1 MREES
6 YVCVWAVHG
15 VVYAY
20 RSDLRS
26 WAGAREWLQGPSQ
39 TTAIIP
45 NTEVTQVLTA
55 QALGAVGA
63 AHSTIVDNNCGH
75 RTAR

>member
-1 MREES
+1 ML
-6 YVCVWAVHG
+6 YVPG
-15 VVYAY
+15 VSCAY
-20 RSDLRS
+20 RSDFRG

-55 QALGAVGA
+55 QALGTVRA
-63 AHSTIVDNNCGH
+63 AHSTIVDHNCGH